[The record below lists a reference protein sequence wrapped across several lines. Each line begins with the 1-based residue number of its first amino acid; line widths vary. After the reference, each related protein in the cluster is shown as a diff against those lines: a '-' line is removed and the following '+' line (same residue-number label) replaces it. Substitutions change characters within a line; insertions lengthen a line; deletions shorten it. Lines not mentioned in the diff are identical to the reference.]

1 MLEGD
6 KATQIE
12 KEAVERG
19 VHRAEGCDGVIEQ
32 LANFAFRESLFGR
45 ARNLPLS

>member
-1 MLEGD
+1 MEVD

-19 VHRAEGCDGVIEQ
+19 VNRAEGRDGVIEQ
-32 LANFAFRESLFGR
+32 LVSFSFGANIFGC
-45 ARNLPLS
+45 ARKLPVS

>member
-1 MLEGD
+1 MEVD

-19 VHRAEGCDGVIEQ
+19 VHRAEGRDGVIEQ
-32 LANFAFRESLFGR
+32 FASFAFGC
-45 ARNLPLS
+45 ARKLLVS